1 MRVLVVAAAYPSREH
16 PSYGIY
22 VRRGA
27 DALEGTGIQVERA
40 VLHTRTRGRARTP
53 LKYGALGLD
62 ALAHALWRRPD
73 VVWAHFLVPTG
84 SVARQVARLVRVPL
98 VVTAHGTDVANA
110 EAGGRVRAATLTVLR
125 EAAAVTAVSGALAA
139 RLRALAPGL
148 GERLVVISAG
158 VDTSRFHD
166 GDREIAAAALGWNET
181 APRFVFVGNL
191 VPAKNLERLLEAFA
205 RLGSGSLALVG
216 DGPLRPRLEERARAL
231 GLKGSVRFVGEV
243 PGTEVPRWLRAA
255 HAACLVSEKEG
266 FGLAA
271 VEALACGRPVAVTRG
286 VGAAGAV
293 TEGATGALC
302 DSDDV
307 DGIAAALHLAA
318 GLEPGRLAVG
328 AAAPFSLARETERM
342 AALLRR
348 VGAGG

>member
-1 MRVLVVAAAYPSREH
+1 MRVLVVAGAYPSREH

-27 DALEGTGIQVERA
+27 DALEGTGLQVERA
-40 VLHTRTRGRARTP
+40 VLHTRARGRARTP

-62 ALAHALWRRPD
+62 ALGHALWRRPD

-110 EAGGRVRAATLTVLR
+110 EAGGRVQAATLTVLR
-125 EAAAVTAVSGALAA
+125 EAAAVTAVSEALAG
-139 RLRALAPGL
+139 RLRALDPDIGD
-148 GERLVVISAG
+148 RLSVISAG

-166 GDREIAAAALGWNET
+166 GDREVAAAALGWNET
-181 APRFVFVGNL
+181 GPRFVFVGNL
-191 VPAKNLERLLEAFA
+191 VAAKNLERLLEAFA

-216 DGPLRPRLEERARAL
+216 DGPLRHQLEARARTL
-231 GLKGSVRFVGEV
+231 GLDGSVRFVGEV
-243 PGTEVPRWLRAA
+243 PGAEVPRWLRAA

-271 VEALACGRPVAVTRG
+271 VEALACGRAVVVARG
-286 VGAAGAV
+286 VGAASAV
-293 TEGATGALC
+293 TQGATGELC
-302 DSDDV
+302 DPHDV
-307 DGIAAALHLAA
+307 EGIARALDAAA
-318 GLEPGRLAVG
+318 GLEPGRVAVA
-328 AAAPFSLARETERM
+328 AAAPYSLARETERM

-348 VGAGG
+348 IAAGS